1 MQLKLEDFLSEGPC
15 PYCKDGKAHEG
26 EVVLYT
32 TPDGGWACLADKR
45 LYRCERG
52 LEERL
57 PTMKRLLEQARAKGL
72 QAFAV
77 ESLIEGSRKPI
88 RIYTMDIRVNEEEI
102 EWPEEF
108 RKRILIVEF
117 GWLRTLEWAVE
128 RLELMHREC
137 CAHVDQEALKR
148 VLESEGHES

>member
-1 MQLKLEDFLSEGPC
+1 
-15 PYCKDGKAHEG
+15 
-26 EVVLYT
+26 
-32 TPDGGWACLADKR
+32 
-45 LYRCERG
+45 
-52 LEERL
+52 
-57 PTMKRLLEQARAKGL
+57 LLEQARAKGL

-137 CAHVDQEALKR
+137 CAHVDQEVLKR
-148 VLESEGHES
+148 VLEGEGHES

>member
-1 MQLKLEDFLSEGPC
+1 MQLKLESFLNEGPC
-15 PYCKDGKAHEG
+15 PYCKEGKPHEG

-32 TPDGGWACLADKR
+32 TPGGRWACLADER

-57 PTMKRLLEQARAKGL
+57 PTMKWLLDYARAKGL

-77 ESLIEGSRKPI
+77 ESVIKGSRNLI
-88 RIYTMDIRVNEEEI
+88 RIYTMDIQVREEEI

-108 RKRILIVEF
+108 KERILIVEY

-128 RLELMHREC
+128 RLELRHREC
-137 CAHVDQEALKR
+137 CTHVDQEVLKR
-148 VLESEGHES
+148 VLKGEGHEP